1 MRVRMLFSYLLVSIV
16 SLVVA
21 YLAATL
27 FLRLTLTDYMRKSQI
42 ADTQP
47 FQAFF
52 QDYYQSNGGWDNVDQ
67 VNIPELLTQE
77 IPEKYLHYGLTLV
90 NTNGEILLSEN
101 ISQQGMIVSNST
113 LEVGTPLKV
122 GGNTV
127 AYLFSGSLND
137 KLLPRFD
144 TEITDRVRV
153 ATNRATLLGMLVA
166 LVMSLIMTGTVLKPI
181 GVTIDAVKK
190 ISKGE
195 LGVRVPT
202 EPYRDMAELGKA
214 INDMASDL
222 EKNQRIQKFMLM
234 DIAHDLRTPLSVQ
247 KATIEAFED
256 GVYSFDEDG
265 LALIKLQNRQLVH
278 LVEDLRL
285 LTLTDAGLFE
295 VQKVE
300 TELQVFLQAILTSFE
315 GMFGKKGITF
325 NFPISPD
332 EIFVDIDPHLMQ
344 RVFENLLQNAFQH
357 SPVNGEIQLKILRK
371 INRVGIVIADQGP
384 GIPEKKLETIFN
396 RYYRVRPAGQGTPE
410 GLGLGLTISKR
421 IVQAH
426 GGALYAQNI
435 PGKGAEF
442 VLELPYSS

>member
-1 MRVRMLFSYLLVSIV
+1 MLYSYMLVALL

-21 YLAATL
+21 YLAAIL
-27 FLRLTLTDYMRKSQI
+27 FLRLTVTDYMRNSQI

-52 QDYYQSNGGWDNVDQ
+52 QNYYQSNDGWQDVDQ
-67 VNIPELLTQE
+67 VNISQLVTEE
-77 IPEKYLHYGLTLV
+77 IPEEYFLYGLTLV

-101 ISQQGMIVSNST
+101 TSQHGMIVTSDT
-113 LEVGTPLKV
+113 LEVGSPLKV
-122 GGNTV
+122 DGNTV
-127 AYLFSGSLND
+127 AYMFSGSLND
-137 KLLPRFD
+137 KLLPMFD
-144 TEITDRVRV
+144 TEIADRVKV
-153 ATNRATLLGMLVA
+153 ATIRASLLGMLVA
-166 LVMSLIMTGTVLKPI
+166 LVMSLIMTHTVLKPI

-202 EPYRDMAELGKA
+202 KPYRDMAELGKA

-325 NFPISPD
+325 NFSISPD
-332 EIFVDIDPHLMQ
+332 EIYVDIDPHLMQ
-344 RVFENLLQNAFQH
+344 RVLENLLQNAFQH

-371 INRVGIVIADQGP
+371 INRVGILIADQGP

-410 GLGLGLTISKR
+410 GLGLGLTISRR
-421 IVQAH
+421 IVHAH
-426 GGALYAQNI
+426 GGTLYAQNI

>member
-1 MRVRMLFSYLLVSIV
+1 MLVALL

-21 YLAATL
+21 YLAAIL
-27 FLRLTLTDYMRKSQI
+27 FLRLTVTDYMRNSQI

-52 QDYYQSNGGWDNVDQ
+52 QNYYQSNDGWQDVDQ
-67 VNIPELLTQE
+67 VNISQLVTEE
-77 IPEKYLHYGLTLV
+77 IPEEYFLYGLTLV

-101 ISQQGMIVSNST
+101 TSQHGMIVTSDT
-113 LEVGTPLKV
+113 LEVGSPLKV
-122 GGNTV
+122 DGNTV
-127 AYLFSGSLND
+127 AYMFSGSLND
-137 KLLPRFD
+137 KLLPMFD
-144 TEITDRVRV
+144 TEIADRVKV
-153 ATNRATLLGMLVA
+153 ATIRASLLGMLVA
-166 LVMSLIMTGTVLKPI
+166 LVMSLIMTHTVLKPI

-202 EPYRDMAELGKA
+202 KPYRDMAELGKA

-325 NFPISPD
+325 NFSISPD

-344 RVFENLLQNAFQH
+344 RVLENLLQNAFQH

-371 INRVGIVIADQGP
+371 INRVGILIADQGP

-396 RYYRVRPAGQGTPE
+396 RYYRVRPAGQGTPK
-410 GLGLGLTISKR
+410 GLGLGLTISRR

-426 GGALYAQNI
+426 GGTLYAQNI

>member
-1 MRVRMLFSYLLVSIV
+1 MLYSYMLVALL

-21 YLAATL
+21 YLAAIL
-27 FLRLTLTDYMRKSQI
+27 FLRLTVTDYMRNSQI

-52 QDYYQSNGGWDNVDQ
+52 QNYYQSNDGWQDVDQ
-67 VNIPELLTQE
+67 VNISQLVTEE
-77 IPEKYLHYGLTLV
+77 IPEEYFLYGLTLV

-101 ISQQGMIVSNST
+101 TSQHGMIVTSDT
-113 LEVGTPLKV
+113 LEVGSPLKV
-122 GGNTV
+122 DGNTV
-127 AYLFSGSLND
+127 AYMFSGSLND
-137 KLLPRFD
+137 KLLPMFD
-144 TEITDRVRV
+144 TEIADRVKV
-153 ATNRATLLGMLVA
+153 ATIRASLLGMLVA
-166 LVMSLIMTGTVLKPI
+166 LVMSLIMTHTVLKPI

-202 EPYRDMAELGKA
+202 KPYRDMAELGKA

-222 EKNQRIQKFMLM
+222 EENQRIQKFMLM

-325 NFPISPD
+325 NFSISPD

-344 RVFENLLQNAFQH
+344 RVLENLLQNAFQH

-371 INRVGIVIADQGP
+371 INRVGILIADQGP

-410 GLGLGLTISKR
+410 GLGLGLTISRR

-426 GGALYAQNI
+426 GGTLYAQNI

>member
-1 MRVRMLFSYLLVSIV
+1 MLVALL

-21 YLAATL
+21 YLAAIL
-27 FLRLTLTDYMRKSQI
+27 FLRLTVTDYMRNSQI

-52 QDYYQSNGGWDNVDQ
+52 QNYYQSNDGWQDVDQ
-67 VNIPELLTQE
+67 VNISQLVTEE
-77 IPEKYLHYGLTLV
+77 IPEEYFLYGLTLV

-101 ISQQGMIVSNST
+101 TSQHGMIVTSDT
-113 LEVGTPLKV
+113 LEVGSPLKV
-122 GGNTV
+122 DGNTV
-127 AYLFSGSLND
+127 AYMFSGSLND
-137 KLLPRFD
+137 KLLPMFD
-144 TEITDRVRV
+144 TEIADRVKV
-153 ATNRATLLGMLVA
+153 ATIRASLLGMLVA
-166 LVMSLIMTGTVLKPI
+166 LVMSLIMTHTVLKPI

-202 EPYRDMAELGKA
+202 KPYRDMAELGKA

-325 NFPISPD
+325 NFSISPD

-344 RVFENLLQNAFQH
+344 RVLENLLQNAFQH

-371 INRVGIVIADQGP
+371 INRVGILIADQGP

-410 GLGLGLTISKR
+410 GLGLGLTISRR

-426 GGALYAQNI
+426 GGTLYAQNI

>member
-1 MRVRMLFSYLLVSIV
+1 MLVALL

-21 YLAATL
+21 YLAAIL
-27 FLRLTLTDYMRKSQI
+27 FLRLTVTDYMRNRQI
-42 ADTQP
+42 ADTRP

-52 QDYYQSNGGWDNVDQ
+52 QNYYQSNDGWQDVDQ
-67 VNIPELLTQE
+67 VNISQLLTQD
-77 IPEKYLHYGLTLV
+77 IPEEYFRYGLTLV

-101 ISQQGMIVSNST
+101 TSQHGMIVASNT
-113 LEVGTPLKV
+113 LEVGSPLQV
-122 GGNTV
+122 NGNTV
-127 AYLFSGSLND
+127 AYMFSGRLND
-137 KLLPRFD
+137 KLLPMFD
-144 TEITDRVRV
+144 TEIADRVKV
-153 ATNRATLLGMLVA
+153 ATYRASLLGMLVA
-166 LVMSLIMTGTVLKPI
+166 LVMSLIMTRAVLKPI
-181 GVTIDAVKK
+181 VVTIDTVKK

-202 EPYRDMAELGKA
+202 RPYRDMAELGKA
-214 INDMASDL
+214 INDMAYDL

-325 NFPISPD
+325 NFSISPD
-332 EIFVDIDPHLMQ
+332 EIYVDIDPHLMQ
-344 RVFENLLQNAFQH
+344 RVLENLLQNAFQH

-371 INRVGIVIADQGP
+371 INRVGILIADQGP

-410 GLGLGLTISKR
+410 GLGLGLTISRR
-421 IVQAH
+421 IVHAH
-426 GGALYAQNI
+426 GGTLYAQNI

>member
-1 MRVRMLFSYLLVSIV
+1 MRVRMLYSYMLVALL

-21 YLAATL
+21 YLAAIL
-27 FLRLTLTDYMRKSQI
+27 FLRLTVTDYMRNSQI

-52 QDYYQSNGGWDNVDQ
+52 QNYYQSNDGWQDVDQ
-67 VNIPELLTQE
+67 VNISQLVTEE
-77 IPEKYLHYGLTLV
+77 IPEEYFLYGLTLV

-101 ISQQGMIVSNST
+101 TSQHGMIVTSDT
-113 LEVGTPLKV
+113 LEVGSPLKV
-122 GGNTV
+122 DGNTV
-127 AYLFSGSLND
+127 AYMFSGSLND
-137 KLLPRFD
+137 KLLPMFD
-144 TEITDRVRV
+144 TEIADRVKV
-153 ATNRATLLGMLVA
+153 ATIRASLLGMLVA
-166 LVMSLIMTGTVLKPI
+166 LVMSLIMTHTVLKPI

-202 EPYRDMAELGKA
+202 KPYRDMAELGKA

-325 NFPISPD
+325 NFSISPD

-344 RVFENLLQNAFQH
+344 RVLENLLQNAFQH

-371 INRVGIVIADQGP
+371 INRVGILIADQGP

-410 GLGLGLTISKR
+410 GLGLGLTISRR

-426 GGALYAQNI
+426 GGTLYAQNI

>member
-1 MRVRMLFSYLLVSIV
+1 MLVALL

-21 YLAATL
+21 YLAAIL
-27 FLRLTLTDYMRKSQI
+27 FLRLTVTDYMRNSQI

-52 QDYYQSNGGWDNVDQ
+52 QNYYQSNDGWQDVDQ
-67 VNIPELLTQE
+67 VNISQLVTEE
-77 IPEKYLHYGLTLV
+77 IPEEYFLYGLTLV

-101 ISQQGMIVSNST
+101 TSQHGMIVTSDT
-113 LEVGTPLKV
+113 LEVGSPLKV
-122 GGNTV
+122 DGNTV
-127 AYLFSGSLND
+127 AYMFSGSLND
-137 KLLPRFD
+137 KLLPMFD
-144 TEITDRVRV
+144 TEIADRVKV
-153 ATNRATLLGMLVA
+153 ATIRASLLGMLVA
-166 LVMSLIMTGTVLKPI
+166 LVMSLIMTHTVLKPI

-202 EPYRDMAELGKA
+202 KPYRDMAELGKA

-222 EKNQRIQKFMLM
+222 EENQRIQKFMLM

-325 NFPISPD
+325 NFSISPD

-344 RVFENLLQNAFQH
+344 RVLENLLQNAFQH

-371 INRVGIVIADQGP
+371 INRVGILIADQGP

-410 GLGLGLTISKR
+410 GLGLGLTISRR

-426 GGALYAQNI
+426 GGTLYAQNI

>member
-1 MRVRMLFSYLLVSIV
+1 MLYSYMLVALL

-21 YLAATL
+21 YLAAIL
-27 FLRLTLTDYMRKSQI
+27 FLRLTVTDYMRNSQI

-52 QDYYQSNGGWDNVDQ
+52 QNYYQSNDGWQDVDQ
-67 VNIPELLTQE
+67 VNISQLVTEE
-77 IPEKYLHYGLTLV
+77 IPEEYFLYGLTLV

-101 ISQQGMIVSNST
+101 TSQHGMIVTSDT
-113 LEVGTPLKV
+113 LEVGSPLKV
-122 GGNTV
+122 DGNTV
-127 AYLFSGSLND
+127 AYMFSGSLND
-137 KLLPRFD
+137 KLLPMFD
-144 TEITDRVRV
+144 TEIADRVKV
-153 ATNRATLLGMLVA
+153 ATIRASLLGMLVA
-166 LVMSLIMTGTVLKPI
+166 LVMSLIMTHTVLKPI

-202 EPYRDMAELGKA
+202 KPYRDMAELGKA

-325 NFPISPD
+325 NFSISPD

-344 RVFENLLQNAFQH
+344 RVLENLLQNAFQH

-371 INRVGIVIADQGP
+371 INRVGILIADQGP

-410 GLGLGLTISKR
+410 GLGLGLTISRR

-426 GGALYAQNI
+426 GGTLYAQNI